1 MSRVL
6 VTGCSGFLASH
17 LLPRLLAAGTNQVF
31 GITEVPGFTYADVEV
46 FQVDI
51 RRRLDIA
58 QMLEIIRP
66 DVTYHLAAVANVGF
80 TWKNPE
86 LTYEVNFMGTSNLL
100 EALQASAPDS
110 RLLLMSSAEVYRAVP
125 PGAGGAGSEPFRESS
140 PTAPQSP
147 YALSKLAME
156 MLGDLYGRA
165 FAMKACM
172 VRAFNFTGPG
182 QDRRFVA
189 SDFACQVAR
198 IERGEAAPVIRVGNL
213 EAERDFSDVRDVARW
228 LPVIAAGARPGEVVN
243 ACSGQVV
250 SIRRI
255 LDILLAAARVPIR
268 VETDPARFRPLDN
281 PALRGD
287 PGRLRARFGLR
298 PEFPLERTLGDLL
311 EHWRG
316 RTA

>member
-1 MSRVL
+1 M
-6 VTGCSGFLASH
+6 
-17 LLPRLLAAGTNQVF
+17 
-31 GITEVPGFTYADVEV
+31 
-46 FQVDI
+46 
-51 RRRLDIA
+51 
-58 QMLEIIRP
+58 
-66 DVTYHLAAVANVGF
+66 
-80 TWKNPE
+80 
-86 LTYEVNFMGTSNLL
+86 
-100 EALQASAPDS
+100 
-110 RLLLMSSAEVYRAVP
+110 
-125 PGAGGAGSEPFRESS
+125 
-140 PTAPQSP
+140 
-147 YALSKLAME
+147 
-156 MLGDLYGRA
+156 
-165 FAMKACM
+165 
-172 VRAFNFTGPG
+172 RAFNFTGPG

-298 PEFPLERTLGDLL
+298 PEFALERTLGDLL

>member
-17 LLPRLLAAGTNQVF
+17 LLPRLLGDGTNKVF
-31 GITEVPGFTYADVEV
+31 GITEVPGFTYPDVEV

-66 DVTYHLAAVANVGF
+66 DVTYHLAAVANVGYA
-80 TWKNPE
+80 WKNPE

-110 RLLLMSSAEVYRAVP
+110 RLLLMSSAEVYRA
-125 PGAGGAGSEPFRESS
+125 AGGEPFRESS

-165 FAMKACM
+165 FAMKACL

-189 SDFACQVAR
+189 SDFASQVAR
-198 IERGEAAPVIRVGNL
+198 IERGETPPVIRVGNL

-243 ACSGQVV
+243 VCSGQAV

-255 LDILLAAARVPIR
+255 LDILLAASRVPIR
-268 VETDPARFRPLDN
+268 VESDPGRFRPLDN
-281 PALRGD
+281 PVLRGD
-287 PGRLRARFGLR
+287 PERLRSRFGLG
-298 PEFPLERTLGDLL
+298 PEIPLERTLGDLL
-311 EHWRG
+311 EYWRG
-316 RTA
+316 QTA